1 MLEAMLGGIA
11 SGPCLSLNSEV
22 LECDHSCVFV
32 VVIPAGVSFGLLES
46 YSGFGIT
53 PSGVRYA
60 GSLRSNPTLVIS
72 AAFATEL
79 IVNNV
84 SHT

>member
-32 VVIPAGVSFGLLES
+32 VVIPAGVSFGLLEWHLR
-46 YSGFGIT
+46 GGNVII
-53 PSGVRYA
+53 RKAQKAIQA
-60 GSLRSNPTLVIS
+60 GDRRPRRRSSSRFPL
-72 AAFATEL
+72 L
-79 IVNNV
+79 
-84 SHT
+84 